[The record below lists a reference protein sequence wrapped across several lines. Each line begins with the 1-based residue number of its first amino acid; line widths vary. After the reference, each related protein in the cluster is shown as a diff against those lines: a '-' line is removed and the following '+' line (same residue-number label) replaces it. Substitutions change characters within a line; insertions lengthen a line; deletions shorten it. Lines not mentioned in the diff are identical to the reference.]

1 VLEGWEEKI
10 REDFMNIDLKNILFE
25 VGDKGIAQITIN
37 RADKL
42 NALNADVLSELRSVL
57 GELSSNDD
65 YIVKGLILTGSG
77 EKAFIAGADIKQMQG
92 LDDSGAYEFSKL
104 GQEVSVMLE
113 ELNIPVIAAVNGFAL
128 GGGCEMAMACDFIYA
143 TENALFGQPEVKLGL
158 IPGFGGTQR
167 LARAV
172 GRATARELIYTGR
185 NVGAAEAKELGLV
198 SRVFPSKEALL
209 EAANKTFSEILK
221 NSPLAVGCSKKVING
236 AVDLPLKEALN
247 YELEEFSI
255 IFKSEDMRE
264 GTTAFLEKRK
274 AEFTGK

>member
-1 VLEGWEEKI
+1 
-10 REDFMNIDLKNILFE
+10 MNIDLKNILFE